1 MKYKT
6 AELEGDALDYM
17 VQCAQRGEQPLCSVA
32 EWKAGSDDGR
42 SPSTYWDH
50 GGPLI
55 ERESIRLE
63 PMSWVAGTLT
73 VKSWAAA
80 LKRPV
85 DAQIK
90 YADGGQGE
98 TPLIAAMRA
107 YVTSVFGEEVEIPWL
122 ELMHEEPHAD

>member
-1 MKYKT
+1 MKHKT

-17 VQCAQRGEQPLCSVA
+17 VQCAQRGEKPLCSVA

-42 SPSTYWDH
+42 SPSTYWEH
-50 GGPLI
+50 GGPII
-55 ERESIRLE
+55 ESESIRLE

-85 DAQIK
+85 DDTRIRYAGGAQGPT
-90 YADGGQGE
+90 A
-98 TPLIAAMRA
+98 LIAAMRA
-107 YVTSVFGEEVEIPWL
+107 YVTSVFGEEMEIP
-122 ELMHEEPHAD
+122 